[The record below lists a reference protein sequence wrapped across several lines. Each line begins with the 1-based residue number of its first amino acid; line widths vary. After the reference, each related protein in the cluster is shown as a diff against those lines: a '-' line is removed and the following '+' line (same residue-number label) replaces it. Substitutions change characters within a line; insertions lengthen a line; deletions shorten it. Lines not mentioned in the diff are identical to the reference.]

1 MTEEIVRYLKG
12 EDLVYSLWKHKAV
25 INVQSV
31 ANFVEYE
38 RVQH

>member
-1 MTEEIVRYLKG
+1 MTGEMVRYLKG
-12 EDLVYSLWKHKAV
+12 EDLVYSLWKHKAA
-25 INVQSV
+25 INVPSV